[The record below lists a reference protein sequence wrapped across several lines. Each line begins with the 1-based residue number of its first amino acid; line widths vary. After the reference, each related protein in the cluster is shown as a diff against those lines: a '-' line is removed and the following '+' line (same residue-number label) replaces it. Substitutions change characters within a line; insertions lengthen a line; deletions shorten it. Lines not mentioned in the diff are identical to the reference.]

1 MMTHSRKIKAMMR
14 IVIVFTITLI
24 ALIIAYETTLILN
37 SNRTTAYVSA
47 QEWVSQRIAKDAL
60 LMQYGTADDR
70 VEAVNE
76 IQNMLPYF
84 ESNQAH
90 ITASPQADAVATL
103 IHSASVDYVDIDTA
117 AKNLLASS
125 DTPADPV
132 QVRIILDHERS
143 FFLAYSQINM
153 LVQQNNSAYLIF
165 IFSIIIGAKIVLI
178 GTNGV
183 LLYLL
188 EKKIIVSPQEASNHH
203 KENS

>member
-76 IQNMLPYF
+76 MQNMLPYF

>member
-1 MMTHSRKIKAMMR
+1 MTHSKKIKAMMR
-14 IVIVFTITLI
+14 IVIIFTITLL
-24 ALIIAYETTLILN
+24 ALIIAYETTLLV
-37 SNRTTAYVSA
+37 SGNRIASYVSA

-70 VEAVNE
+70 VQAVNE
-76 IQNMLPYF
+76 LQTMLPYF

-90 ITASPQADAVATL
+90 ITASPQVDAVATL

-117 AKNLLASS
+117 AKNLLA
-125 DTPADPV
+125 TPDKPIDPV

-188 EKKIIVSPQEASNHH
+188 EKNVIVSQREASNHH

>member
-76 IQNMLPYF
+76 MQNMLPYF

-188 EKKIIVSPQEASNHH
+188 EKKIIVSPQEASNH
-203 KENS
+203 KENL

>member
-1 MMTHSRKIKAMMR
+1 MIHSSRKIKAMMR
-14 IVIVFTITLI
+14 IVIIFTITLL
-24 ALIIAYETTLILN
+24 ALIIAYETTLLV
-37 SNRTTAYVSA
+37 SGNRIASYVSS
-47 QEWVSQRIAKDAL
+47 QEWVSQRIAKNAL
-60 LMQYGTADDR
+60 LLQYGTADDR
-70 VEAVNE
+70 VQAVNE
-76 IQNMLPYF
+76 LQTMLPYF

-188 EKKIIVSPQEASNHH
+188 EKKIIVSPQEASNH
-203 KENS
+203 KENL

>member
-76 IQNMLPYF
+76 MQNMLPYF

-90 ITASPQADAVATL
+90 ITASPQPDAVATL
-103 IHSASVDYVDIDTA
+103 IHSASVDYVDINTA
-117 AKNLLASS
+117 TKNLLASS

-153 LVQQNNSAYLIF
+153 LVQQNNASYLIF

-188 EKKIIVSPQEASNHH
+188 EKKIIVSPQEASNH
-203 KENS
+203 KENL

>member
-1 MMTHSRKIKAMMR
+1 MMTHSKKIKAMMR
-14 IVIVFTITLI
+14 IVIIFTITLL
-24 ALIIAYETTLILN
+24 ALIIAYETTLLV
-37 SNRTTAYVSA
+37 SGNRIASYVSS
-47 QEWVSQRIAKDAL
+47 QEWVSQRIAKNAL
-60 LMQYGTADDR
+60 LLQYGTADDR
-70 VEAVNE
+70 VQAVNE
-76 IQNMLPYF
+76 LQTMLPYF

-90 ITASPQADAVATL
+90 ITASPQPDAVATL
-103 IHSASVDYVDIDTA
+103 IHSASVDYVDINTA
-117 AKNLLASS
+117 TKNLLASS

-188 EKKIIVSPQEASNHH
+188 EKKIIVSPQEASNH
-203 KENS
+203 KENL

>member
-188 EKKIIVSPQEASNHH
+188 EKKIIVSPQEASNH
-203 KENS
+203 KENL

>member
-153 LVQQNNSAYLIF
+153 LVQQNNASYLIF

-188 EKKIIVSPQEASNHH
+188 EKKIIVSPQETSPH